1 MAFVFYDEDDK
12 IDKVS
17 FYMRKDFRDEGD
29 MIVTEYIGRGDTMT
43 KLAYI
48 EKYMNTNVK
57 EKRPGTPAF
66 LILRT

>member
-12 IDKVS
+12 VDKVS

-29 MIVTEYIGRGDTMT
+29 MIVTEFIERGDTTT

-48 EKYMNTNVK
+48 DKYMNTKVK
-57 EKRPGTPAF
+57 EKRPGTPAY